1 MKIKLSS
8 LRYIIRESINTWHAN
23 YHTKDNMPYGYEDY
37 PGVDV
42 EQTMD
47 ANSGAWSVIITC
59 TFDDSLSEPVRVFKT
74 EEDASAY
81 SKKKSEELHNIWLQT
96 QN

>member
-1 MKIKLSS
+1 
-8 LRYIIRESINTWHAN
+8 
-23 YHTKDNMPYGYEDY
+23 MPYGYEDY

-47 ANSGAWSVIITC
+47 ANNNAWSVIITC
-59 TFDDSLSEPVRVFKT
+59 TFDDSLSEPLRVFKT

-81 SKKKSEELHNIWLQT
+81 SRKKAETIHNMWLQT